1 MSRILVDTNVFV
13 SALVFGGK
21 PTLVLQAVE
30 AFGIELVISD
40 ELESELSDTL
50 TGKFGW
56 TLKRVN
62 EVRQRL
68 LRDAYRVTPT
78 PLTGIVRDQGDDDVL
93 GAAIAA
99 KASLIV
105 TGVKDLL
112 ALDSFQGIRI
122 VTPAMFIQLVA
133 TRP

>member
-30 AFGIELVISD
+30 ACGIELVISD
-40 ELESELSDTL
+40 ELEFELSDTL

-56 TLKRVN
+56 TSGRVD

-78 PLTGIVRDQGDDDVL
+78 ALTGIVRDQGDDHVL

-99 KASLIV
+99 QASLIV
-105 TGVKDLL
+105 TGDKDLL

-122 VTPAMFIQLVA
+122 VTPSTFIQLVA

>member
-1 MSRILVDTNVFV
+1 LSRILVDTNVFV

-56 TLKRVN
+56 TLGRVN

-78 PLTGIVRDQGDDDVL
+78 PLTGIVRDQGDDHVL
-93 GAAIAA
+93 AAAIAA

-105 TGVKDLL
+105 TGDKDLL

-122 VTPAMFIQLVA
+122 VTPAMFIQA